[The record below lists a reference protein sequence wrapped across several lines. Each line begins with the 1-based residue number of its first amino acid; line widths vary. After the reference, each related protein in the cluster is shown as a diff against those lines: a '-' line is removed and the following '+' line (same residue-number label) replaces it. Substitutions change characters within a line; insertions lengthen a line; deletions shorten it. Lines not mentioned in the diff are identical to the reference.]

1 MTTFNV
7 KDIPDLSGKSAVVTG
22 SSSGIGLAVAKAL
35 AGSGADVVLAVR
47 NAPKGKAAAA
57 GISGRTTVR
66 ELDLAS
72 LNSIRAF
79 ADGWDGEIDLLINNA
94 GASANEL
101 SRTVDG
107 FELQF
112 GTNHLGH
119 FALTN
124 LLLERITG
132 RVVTLGS
139 QAERMGKIDLDD
151 PNFEHRD
158 YSRSRAYNQSKLAN
172 ILFTAELQRRLTA
185 AGSSVLALTAHPG
198 FVASAIY
205 SDAGPLTKT
214 LVRLLAQGPDQGALP
229 VLYAAAADLPGD
241 SFTGP
246 EHLMHMRGGAELIK
260 RSKAAEDA
268 QLAKRLW
275 SLSEDL
281 TDTRFPLGESHSRA

>member
-1 MTTFNV
+1 VF
-7 KDIPDLSGKSAVVTG
+7 
-22 SSSGIGLAVAKAL
+22 
-35 AGSGADVVLAVR
+35 AVR
-47 NAPKGKAAAA
+47 NTLKGKAVAA
-57 GISGRTTVR
+57 GIPGRTEVR
-66 ELDLAS
+66 EIDLAS
-72 LNSIRAF
+72 LDSIRAF

-124 LLLERITG
+124 LLLEQVTG

-139 QAERMGKIDLDD
+139 QAERMGKLDLED

-158 YSRSRAYNQSKLAN
+158 YSRSQSYNQSKLAS

-185 AGSSVLALTAHPG
+185 VGSTVLAQTAHPG
-198 FVASAIY
+198 FVASEIY
-205 SDAGPLTKT
+205 ADGGPLAKI
-214 LVRLLAQGPDQGALP
+214 LVCLLAQSPDKGALP
-229 VLYAAAADLPGD
+229 VLYAAVADLPGD

-246 EHLMHMRGGAELIK
+246 ENLMHMRGGAELIK
-260 RSKAAEDA
+260 RSGSAED
-268 QLAKRLW
+268 QELAKRLW
-275 SLSEDL
+275 SLSEEL
-281 TDTRFPLGESHSRA
+281 TGTRFPLGESHGRP

>member
-7 KDIPDLSGKSAVVTG
+7 KDIPDLRGKTAVVTG
-22 SSSGIGLAVAKAL
+22 ASSGIGLAVAEAL

-47 NAPKGKAAAA
+47 NTIKGKAAAA
-57 GISGRTTVR
+57 GISRPTEVR
-66 ELDLAS
+66 EIDLAS
-72 LNSIRAF
+72 LDSIRAF

-124 LLLERITG
+124 LLLDHVSG

-139 QAERMGKIDLDD
+139 QAERMGKLDLED

-158 YSRSRAYNQSKLAN
+158 YGRSQSYNQSKLAN
-172 ILFTAELQRRLTA
+172 ILFTAELQRLLTG
-185 AGSSVLALTAHPG
+185 AGSRVLAQTAHPG

-205 SDAGPLTKT
+205 ADAGPLAKT
-214 LVRLLAQGPDQGALP
+214 LVRLLAQTPEKGALP
-229 VLYAAAADLPGD
+229 VLYAAVADLPGD

-246 EHLMHMRGGAELIK
+246 EHFMHMRGGAELIK
-260 RSKAAEDA
+260 RSKSAEDPE
-268 QLAKRLW
+268 LAKRLW
-275 SLSEDL
+275 SLSEEL
-281 TDTRFPLGESHSRA
+281 TGTRFPLGDSRSAA